1 MNIDTDCVD
10 TDCGMN
16 IGMNIDLF
24 IGTKRSFKLAMQTS
38 NKAVRIS
45 RATRAAGAR

>member
-1 MNIDTDCVD
+1 MKIDTDG
-10 TDCGMN
+10 GMN
-16 IGMNIDLF
+16 IGMFIGMNIDLF